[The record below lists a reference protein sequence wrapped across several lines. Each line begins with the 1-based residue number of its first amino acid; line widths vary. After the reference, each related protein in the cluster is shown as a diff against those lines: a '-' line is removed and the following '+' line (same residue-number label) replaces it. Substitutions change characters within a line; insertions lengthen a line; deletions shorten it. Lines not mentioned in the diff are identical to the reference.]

1 MVPHIQGF
9 ISRLQLFWL
18 GALQHWQP
26 ECALLIVSTPPHT
39 QRHAGMQC
47 VVVFAQWLGKNNQT
61 SSQWL
66 WTQWELGIAQLGQW
80 QPTPHRLSACS
91 TQVPDLRCTPVV
103 GSCVSLWQTKFKAAA
118 DLIQALTPFLC
129 GDDDFGEKLVKVV
142 GRGGV
147 STWPWPVQR
156 SWSMSRSHLKKVHCN
171 PLSFWQR

>member
-1 MVPHIQGF
+1 MTKPG
-9 ISRLQLFWL
+9 ISSVHLCVCVFARLASNPLHMWYHTFKVSFQDCSYSGW
-18 GALQHWQP
+18 G
-26 ECALLIVSTPPHT
+26 LIVSTLPHA

-47 VVVFAQWLGKNNQT
+47 VLVFAQWLGRNNQT

-66 WTQWELGIAQLGQW
+66 WTQWELGIAQLSQW

-103 GSCVSLWQTKFKAAA
+103 GSCVSLWQTKFKAAT
-118 DLIQALTPFLC
+118 DLIQALTPFLF

-147 STWPWPVQR
+147 STWPWPVHL
-156 SWSMSRSHLKKVHCN
+156 SW
-171 PLSFWQR
+171 

>member
-1 MVPHIQGF
+1 MLPHNQGF

-18 GALQHWQP
+18 GALQHRQP
-26 ECALLIVSTPPHT
+26 ECAGLIVSTPPHT

-66 WTQWELGIAQLGQW
+66 WAQWE
-80 QPTPHRLSACS
+80 PTPHRP
-91 TQVPDLRCTPVV
+91 QVYTSGREL
-103 GSCVSLWQTKFKAAA
+103 CVSLWQTKFKAAA

-156 SWSMSRSHLKKVHCN
+156 SCLKSFAHMKKVHCN
-171 PLSFWQR
+171 LLSLWQR